1 MAGKSLPNEQQQLP
15 AGAAAGGRAPAPRL
29 RAGAV
34 AAAAVV
40 AAAAGRR
47 VVCEPGVA
55 RLGVVLGTGLGGL
68 ADRLDDAWSMA
79 ARETGWL
86 VSSTATGHAGRVVWG
101 SLGGRGSMGGEP
113 SQCEVVV
120 LQGRVH
126 GYEGHAPESLSRGVE
141 LLAAL
146 GVTTV
151 LLSNAAGGLRPDMQ
165 VGELMVL
172 SDHIDLVRRPWTQGL
187 GADPTESV
195 AADGAARAVAAAPC
209 YDPVLVAGALEAARS
224 AGALARA
231 GVYAHLMGP
240 SYETRAEYR
249 MLRKI
254 GADVVGMSTVP
265 EAVVAEQLGLRVAAV
280 SVVTNVARPDAPACT
295 DAEDVC
301 RAAAAAAEGVW
312 AMLVRIAAL
321 TAGPHATG
329 RNSR

>member
-1 MAGKSLPNEQQQLP
+1 MAGESFQSGPMQSGDE
-15 AGAAAGGRAPAPRL
+15 APRGQASAGRRL
-29 RAGAV
+29 RSG
-34 AAAAVV
+34 AVV
-40 AAAAGRR
+40 AAALVANARGLRAVGEPGRR
-47 VVCEPGVA
+47 
-55 RLGVVLGTGLGGL
+55 RLGVVLGTGLGSL
-68 ADRLDDAWSMA
+68 ADRLDDAWSMP

-86 VSSTATGHAGRVVWG
+86 MSSTATGHAGRLVCG
-101 SLGGRGSMGGEP
+101 SLGGAGCG
-113 SQCEVVV
+113 CEVVV

-126 GYEGHAPESLSRGVE
+126 GYEGHAPESLCRGVE

-187 GADPTESV
+187 VADPTESV
-195 AADGAARAVAAAPC
+195 AADGVARAAAATSC
-209 YDPVLVAGALEAARS
+209 YDPEFVIGAVEAARS

-249 MLRKI
+249 MLRKL

-265 EAVVAEQLGLRVAAV
+265 EAIVAHQFGLRVAAV

-312 AMLVRIAAL
+312 AILVRIAAL
-321 TAGPHATG
+321 TAGPLATG
-329 RNSR
+329 RTFQ